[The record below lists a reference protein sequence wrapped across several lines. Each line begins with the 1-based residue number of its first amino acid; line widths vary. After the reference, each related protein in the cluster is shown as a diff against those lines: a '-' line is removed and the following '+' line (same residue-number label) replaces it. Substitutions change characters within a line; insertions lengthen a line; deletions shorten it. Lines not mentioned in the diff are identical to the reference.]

1 MMRKI
6 TIYLLLILLFSQCTK
21 EVVIEDTDIKKQLV
35 PQCLFNPD
43 SLWTVYLQ
51 KTAYILNNE
60 ENEMVTNGAIQIK
73 DEEGNTVTSLTHIK
87 DGLYKS
93 ASHKPL
99 AGKQYSIE
107 VSSTEY
113 PDILKANSYIPD
125 TVDFTVDTVSID
137 RDGMALM
144 ELSFTI
150 NDDPDTENYYII
162 RVFEKNEWGASNHWM
177 TSNDVN
183 IEKTEL
189 DEFEQDFSGS
199 YIFLRDEVFN
209 GKSYT
214 LKCEVFR
221 HNLNYY
227 DQSDYVNDNNKVYLI
242 VTNCTKECFRYMLSL
257 EQSGYTYNDPFIT
270 PMNLYSNFEQNIGI
284 FAGYRDS
291 KIEFKKEKSN

>member
-1 MMRKI
+1 M
-6 TIYLLLILLFSQCTK
+6 ILLFSQCTK